1 MADIVSALKPV
12 PPDHPYLEEQR
23 TAQEQ
28 QQQQGAAAGALPAI
42 TAPTGGL
49 STPQLLCQ
57 LAAASIA
64 AGGASW
70 RVGVMPPVDE
80 RELGLLGPLR
90 DAFIGKQTRA
100 AVMEVDVLVPDRDS
114 LVEEDLLSSML
125 SDVGVAPGAAPVPAP
140 SDWFTFEGA
149 RSSTKRRSAQ
159 GGAGSRR
166 NSLLGLP
173 QKSWL
178 EQHTFQE
185 MHRKGYLA
193 VESAAMVE
201 AALGALIAGEGQGAG
216 HRRPSFGQ
224 PGGGLRLRLNLW
236 RADMMSAVLEV
247 DAQGTVLSV
256 PHSKLYKA
264 GEAEPGRDPPHD
276 KATLQFA
283 ADPFA
288 KCFDRRALQYAPRC
302 LLAGLLF
309 GRDTSSLIQRSLHSL
324 MSLPEGSATSVD
336 ALFEQDLK
344 NGKAKRGALKTS
356 RKVLPQVRP

>member
-12 PPDHPYLEEQR
+12 PPAHPYLEEQR
-23 TAQEQ
+23 AAQQ
-28 QQQQGAAAGALPAI
+28 QQQQGAAAGAVPAS
-42 TAPTGGL
+42 TAPTEGL

-90 DAFIGKQTRA
+90 DAFNGKQTRA

-125 SDVGVAPGAAPVPAP
+125 SDVGAVPGAAPVPAP

-173 QKSWL
+173 GKSWL

-185 MHRKGYLA
+185 MHRKGFLA

-216 HRRPSFGQ
+216 HRGVANGQ
-224 PGGGLRLRLNLW
+224 PLRLRLNLW

-256 PHSKLYKA
+256 PHSKLYQA
-264 GEAEPGRDPPHD
+264 GEVQPRPDNFLAEH
-276 KATLQFA
+276 
-283 ADPFA
+283 
-288 KCFDRRALQYAPRC
+288 
-302 LLAGLLF
+302 
-309 GRDTSSLIQRSLHSL
+309 
-324 MSLPEGSATSVD
+324 
-336 ALFEQDLK
+336 
-344 NGKAKRGALKTS
+344 
-356 RKVLPQVRP
+356 VRPCLPTM